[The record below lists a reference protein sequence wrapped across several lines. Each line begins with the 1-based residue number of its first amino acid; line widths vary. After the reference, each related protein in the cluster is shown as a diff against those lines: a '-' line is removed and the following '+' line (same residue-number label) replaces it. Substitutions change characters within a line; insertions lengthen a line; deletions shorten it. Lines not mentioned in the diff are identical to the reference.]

1 MKHLLLAAVLL
12 VANIV
17 SAAHLKDYDKGLI
30 ERSRTTSFSGDGRRS
45 IRLDCTSP
53 IVMQSNYGSVLVTG
67 RGWKFDKDT
76 IFESDLPL
84 TMHQELS
91 EDAVLTIVGEY
102 KGNEY
107 RVEFIKHYQA
117 EKLNLRLIAVKPHE
131 SDGVTFCPICRPHLF

>member
-1 MKHLLLAAVLL
+1 MRILILFLIASIA
-12 VANIV
+12 

-53 IVMQSNYGSVLVTG
+53 IVIQSNYGSVLVTG

-102 KGNEY
+102 QGNEY
-107 RVEFIKHYQA
+107 RVEFIKHYQS

-131 SDGVTFCPICRPHLF
+131 SDGITFCPICRPHLF